1 MPVAGEINTEVK
13 LPQGVSAEYKA
24 NLLTIKGTKGELKRI
39 FKHPRLNLN
48 LKGNTIKLSCRLPN
62 RRENALFGTWQS
74 HIQNMIKGVT
84 EGFSYR
90 MKIVYSH
97 FPIKVS
103 VREGTFVIEN
113 FLGERHPRQAKIV
126 GETKVK
132 VSGDQV
138 ILTGHNIEH
147 VGQSAANIEQATK
160 IKNYDPRVFQ
170 DGIYL
175 VGKGSGSDA

>member
-1 MPVAGEINTEVK
+1 MPVAGEINAEIK
-13 LPQGVSAEYKA
+13 MPDGVSAEFKK
-24 NLLTIKGTKGELKRI
+24 NTLTIKGGKGSLMRT
-39 FKHPRLNLN
+39 FKHPRISIK
-48 LKGNTIKLSCRLPN
+48 LKGSTVKIACAMPN
-62 RRENALFGTWQS
+62 RRENALFGTWQA
-74 HIQNMIKGVT
+74 HINNMVRGVT
-84 EGFSYR
+84 EGFQYK

-103 VREGTFVIEN
+103 VRENTFVIEN
-113 FLGERHPRQAKIV
+113 FLGERHPRSAKIV
-126 GETKVK
+126 GETNVK

-138 ILTGHNIEH
+138 ILTGNNIEH

-175 VGKGSGSDA
+175 IGKGSGSD